1 MAGYRPARV
10 AEMIHKEL
18 AQRLRLEIKD
28 PRVGPVSITHV
39 EVSGDL
45 RVARV
50 SFSPLGGGPPSAEL
64 IEGLE
69 DAARRLRGP
78 IGRAL
83 RLRNA
88 PELRFE
94 PDTHT
99 DEAVRM
105 TSLLDDLARQR
116 ADREE
121 EEEE

>member
-45 RVARV
+45 RVARIAY
-50 SFSPLGGGPPSAEL
+50 SPLGGGAPSQEL
-64 IEGLE
+64 VEGLA
-69 DAARRLRGP
+69 DAARHLRGP

-105 TSLLDDLARQR
+105 TSLLDQMARKR
-116 ADREE
+116 ADDEE
-121 EEEE
+121 EEED

>member
-28 PRVGPVSITHV
+28 PRIGAVSITHV
-39 EVSGDL
+39 QVSGDL

-50 SFSPLGGGPPSAEL
+50 SFSPLGGGKPSQEM
-64 IEGLE
+64 IDGLE

-94 PDTHT
+94 PDTHI

-105 TSLLDDLARQR
+105 TSLLDDLARDR
-116 ADREE
+116 AEREE
-121 EEEE
+121 EEE